1 MHKNRS
7 VKQENTLAA
16 KADEPS
22 LVCLINTLD
31 LTPVRTNSNMFSSD
45 LHTCIV
51 AHSLNKYI

>member
-16 KADEPS
+16 KPDEPS
-22 LVCLINTLD
+22 LVSLINMVD
-31 LTPVRTNSNMFSSD
+31 MTPVRTNSNIFSSD